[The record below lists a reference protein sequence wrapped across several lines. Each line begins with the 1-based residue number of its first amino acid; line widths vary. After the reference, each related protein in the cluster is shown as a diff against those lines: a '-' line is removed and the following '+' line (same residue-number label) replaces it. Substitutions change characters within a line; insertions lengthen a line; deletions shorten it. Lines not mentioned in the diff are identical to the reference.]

1 LGCGFLVAMA
11 WWSAIQPARAIRQP
25 GFGDI
30 GKRCR
35 SAADSLAEKRFE
47 ISESAR
53 KAHALAGV

>member
-1 LGCGFLVAMA
+1 MT

-25 GFGDI
+25 GFRDI

-35 SAADSLAEKRFE
+35 SAADSLAEERFA
-47 ISESAR
+47 ISEIAR